1 MHLLKIAW
9 KKSLLRVLMLE
20 WSKLAMKQLEVEYV
34 VSREMAD
41 MIYSKRVQE
50 QFVKWTQTY

>member
-1 MHLLKIAW
+1 
-9 KKSLLRVLMLE
+9 MLE